1 MKSSYSSRKLEVV
14 LGLPSQVLLDG
25 QCWGVW
31 RQQTQS
37 SPGGCVVALVRLWSQ
52 MTWLWTHFPLPA
64 TWLQQTLLVLIS
76 DPAHLPVPLNIKWW
90 RAANSLHLW
99 PTVECYSWL
108 TRLWDHYHS
117 WYHCH
122 SLPSPQWVRLRLS
135 LSPHPVHD
143 RLSWRVVGTCSW
155 ISVLAS
161 ASRKPNSGG

>member
-1 MKSSYSSRKLEVV
+1 MLRCLKAADAEFA
-14 LGLPSQVLLDG
+14 
-25 QCWGVW
+25 
-31 RQQTQS
+31 
-37 SPGGCVVALVRLWSQ
+37 GGCVVALVELWSQ
-52 MTWLWTHFPLPA
+52 MTRLWTHFPLPA
-64 TWLQQTLLVLIS
+64 IWLQQTLLVLIS

-99 PTVECYSWL
+99 PTVEYYPWL

-135 LSPHPVHD
+135 LSPHPVRD

-161 ASRKPNSGG
+161 ASRKPNTVVARASHPLHSKCNIGIIVVHTF